1 MVRTQ
6 IQLNEEQKK
15 KLKKIAAER
24 GVSVAELIR
33 QGVDAILKAY
43 GRPERGEVLQRAAA
57 AAGRFRSDQ
66 KSVAKDHD
74 RYLDR
79 AFSQ

>member
-6 IQLNEEQKK
+6 IQLSEEQKR

-33 QGVDAILKAY
+33 RGVDMILEAD
-43 GRPERGEVLQRAAA
+43 GRPEQGEMLRR
-57 AAGRFRSDQ
+57 AAGRFRSSKTDI
-66 KSVAKDHD
+66 ATAHD

>member
-6 IQLNEEQKK
+6 IQLSEEQKR
-15 KLKKIAAER
+15 KLKRIAAER

-33 QGVDAILKAY
+33 RGVNMILEADR
-43 GRPERGEVLQRAAA
+43 RPDREEMLRRAAA
-57 AAGRFRSDQ
+57 AAGRFRSSKKDI
-66 KSVAKDHD
+66 SVDHD
-74 RYLDR
+74 RYLDQ

>member
-6 IQLNEEQKK
+6 IQLSEEQKR

-33 QGVDAILKAY
+33 RGVDMILEAD
-43 GRPERGEVLQRAAA
+43 GRPEQGEMLRRAAA
-57 AAGRFRSDQ
+57 AAGRFRSSKTDI
-66 KSVAKDHD
+66 ATEHD

>member
-6 IQLNEEQKK
+6 IQLTEDQRR
-15 KLKKIAAER
+15 KLRKIAVDQ
-24 GVSVAELIR
+24 GVSLAELIR
-33 QGVDAILKAY
+33 RGVDLILE
-43 GRPERGEVLQRAAA
+43 GNERPEREELRARAAA
-57 AAGRFRSDQ
+57 AAGRFRSGE
-66 KSVAKDHD
+66 KHVARDHD